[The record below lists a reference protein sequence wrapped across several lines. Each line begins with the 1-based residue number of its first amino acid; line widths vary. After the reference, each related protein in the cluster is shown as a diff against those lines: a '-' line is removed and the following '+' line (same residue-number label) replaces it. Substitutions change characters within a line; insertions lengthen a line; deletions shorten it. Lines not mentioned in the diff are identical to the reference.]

1 MGLRPR
7 GDGVRNDS
15 ISEETMSE
23 QSTKS
28 ELLEVINQTWSDL
41 NEIIDGLSEEQLLD
55 PSAMN
60 NGWSYKDI
68 MAHITAWEMLA
79 MDRINSAITG
89 EPLKLKVIES
99 DDFANDF
106 NADVFEKNKDKSLTE
121 ILDDFNKAHSEFV
134 AQIEGLDESVLPE
147 KLPFDW
153 AGNLTYQVLIS
164 ANTHWH
170 YNEHIEASEKWL
182 AKQ

>member
-1 MGLRPR
+1 
-7 GDGVRNDS
+7 
-15 ISEETMSE
+15 MSE
-23 QSTKS
+23 QPTKN
-28 ELLEVINQTWSDL
+28 ELLEVINQTWADL
-41 NEIIDGLSEEQLLD
+41 NEIIEGLSEEQLHD
-55 PSAMN
+55 PSAMS

-68 MAHITAWEMLA
+68 MAHVTAWEMLA
-79 MDRINSAITG
+79 MDRINAAITG
-89 EPLKLKVIES
+89 EPLKFIVIES
-99 DDFANDF
+99 DNFADDF
-106 NADVFEKNKDKSLTE
+106 NADVYGKNKDRDLET
-121 ILDDFNKAHSEFV
+121 IVADFHKTHGEFV
-134 AQIEGLDESVLPE
+134 AQIEGLDEAIFPE